1 VEEPGRGWRS
11 SRKEAGGADA
21 RAGASREQA
30 CWGGG
35 ASRDEGGGDG
45 PARAGIGL
53 GFTVGRPFYT
63 EGGEKNER
71 SGFAL
76 KNNLTDGKI

>member
-11 SRKEAGGADA
+11 SSEAAGGASA

-30 CWGGG
+30 RWGNG

-45 PARAGIGL
+45 PARTGIGL
-53 GFTVGRPFYT
+53 GFHYRAALLYGGR
-63 EGGEKNER
+63 
-71 SGFAL
+71 
-76 KNNLTDGKI
+76 